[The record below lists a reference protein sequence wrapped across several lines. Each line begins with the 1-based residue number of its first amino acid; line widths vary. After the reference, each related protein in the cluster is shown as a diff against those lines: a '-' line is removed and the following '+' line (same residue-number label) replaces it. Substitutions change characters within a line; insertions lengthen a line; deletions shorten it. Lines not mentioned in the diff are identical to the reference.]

1 VDELLHLLKEC
12 VFPKRDKMLRIFHE
26 KFGIRAF
33 AIFAILIF
41 VISSSFTLFF
51 ICQQRKSL
59 TDTQIKKGKL
69 LAGILAYSS
78 RLGVFSE
85 NEEMLSDPVE
95 GVFQNEGVLEVSVF
109 NLTGELLKSQKRS
122 DVRTTKED
130 EEVRNRIFEKLRETA
145 SPFYLEDKTR
155 WEFWSP
161 VMSAS
166 PYLSEESLFFEEAPV
181 QRKGRVIGFVKIT
194 LDKKMLDKRLHSLLF
209 KSIMMAIIFFVLGS
223 AAIYL
228 LVKGI
233 TRPLNRL
240 TEGVKSLGKK
250 GSVEKIPVETED
262 EIGKLAE
269 AFNKMAESL
278 KRREAEKEQLERQLR
293 HAQKMEA
300 IGTLAGGIAHDFNN
314 ILGAIVGY
322 TELAMLDVPAG
333 TTLQRDLE
341 GVMKATNRAKDLV
354 QQILT
359 FSRDT
364 KQERKPVQLSLIV
377 KEALK
382 MLRSSL
388 PTTIEFHQNIKTGSA
403 TVLCDPTQIYQVVM
417 NLCANAAYAMRD
429 KGGELTVSL
438 IDVDIDSEAV
448 MQNPELTP
456 GQYQRL
462 TVSDTGSGMDRA
474 TMERIFDP
482 FFTTKAPGE
491 GSGMGLAVVHGI
503 VKSLNGAIT
512 VDSEPGKGTTFQ
524 VFFPTIQSEA
534 ASEPEHFAPP
544 PVGNERVLFVD
555 DEAALAAVGQEMLES
570 LGYDVV
576 ARTSS
581 IEALKTFQMQPDRF
595 DLVIT
600 DMTMSNMTGADLAR
614 EIMRIR
620 PDVPVILCTGFSEA
634 ISEEKAKA
642 MGIRAFVMK
651 PVVRREIAEVIRRV
665 LDA

>member
-1 VDELLHLLKEC
+1 MELNYLG
-12 VFPKRDKMLRIFHE
+12 DK
-26 KFGIRAF
+26 
-33 AIFAILIF
+33 
-41 VISSSFTLFF
+41 VSS
-51 ICQQRKSL
+51 
-59 TDTQIKKGKL
+59 GK
-69 LAGILAYSS
+69 
-78 RLGVFSE
+78 
-85 NEEMLSDPVE
+85 
-95 GVFQNEGVLEVSVF
+95 
-109 NLTGELLKSQKRS
+109 T
-122 DVRTTKED
+122 
-130 EEVRNRIFEKLRETA
+130 
-145 SPFYLEDKTR
+145 
-155 WEFWSP
+155 
-161 VMSAS
+161 
-166 PYLSEESLFFEEAPV
+166 FFERLLIL
-181 QRKGRVIGFVKIT
+181 RK
-194 LDKKMLDKRLHSLLF
+194 
-209 KSIMMAIIFFVLGS
+209 AIEQ
-223 AAIYL
+223 
-228 LVKGI
+228 
-233 TRPLNRL
+233 TR
-240 TEGVKSLGKK
+240 EHFH
-250 GSVEKIPVETED
+250 
-262 EIGKLAE
+262 KL
-269 AFNKMAESL
+269 
-278 KRREAEKEQLERQLR
+278 
-293 HAQKMEA
+293 
-300 IGTLAGGIAHDFNN
+300 NN